1 VINKLFLFKLCL
13 YFLQDDPTLYTLK
26 SIIYKSKGLKRL
38 SDLIVSVFRISSSSV
53 ALAPRRINRYFLLS
67 SQTNQEVLIEGS
79 LSFMGYK
86 FPIHTPEYFL
96 NLKRLSG
103 QSKLKS
109 LLITK

>member
-13 YFLQDDPTLYTLK
+13 YFLQDDPTLYTSK

-38 SDLIVSVFRISSSSV
+38 SDLIVSVFRISSSSI
-53 ALAPRRINRYFLLS
+53 ALAPRRINRYFLFS

-96 NLKRLSG
+96 NLKRFSG
-103 QSKLKS
+103 
-109 LLITK
+109 